1 MRSYKNKKRK
11 ERLSHIEDC
20 MIGRWFS
27 EHKVRLLRNV
37 IHIQLHHEVNHFHLK
52 TTFLHRT
59 TIINR
64 NYHHVTATTI
74 VDYLINKQI
83 KNVKYIYIY
92 IYIYISL
99 FSPNNFIKILFV
111 HMRSFFGIK
120 IENSSVPRKT
130 HNIFLSH
137 QTCC

>member
-1 MRSYKNKKRK
+1 MRSDKNKKRK
-11 ERLSHIEDC
+11 ERLSHIEDS

-83 KNVKYIYIY
+83 KNVKTGVNCPRVDTQMYMNLIISYIN
-92 IYIYISL
+92 L
-99 FSPNNFIKILFV
+99 
-111 HMRSFFGIK
+111 
-120 IENSSVPRKT
+120 E
-130 HNIFLSH
+130 
-137 QTCC
+137 